1 MCGVGRGRG
10 RHGAGAFLY
19 SGERPRY
26 RGAMFENP
34 VDLLIRVPLVLLALT
49 VHECAH
55 AWVAWR
61 MGDPTAARMGRVSL
75 NPIRHLDPLG
85 TICLMFAPIGW
96 AKPVPVDPRNFRDP
110 RMGDLLTSA
119 AGPASNLAQALLFA
133 LAFRGLSYAIESGWI
148 DPTKQATLITAAMM
162 MALTGVLINVGL
174 AVFNCLPLFPLD
186 GFHITLQLLPAD
198 ARQGFAA
205 TAPYG
210 TFVII
215 GLVLVGNF
223 GSVDILGRL
232 ILPPANLILEYV
244 AGLQG
249 FRL

>member
-1 MCGVGRGRG
+1 
-10 RHGAGAFLY
+10 
-19 SGERPRY
+19 
-26 RGAMFENP
+26 MFDNP
-34 VDLLIRVPLVLLALT
+34 LELAVRIPLVLLALT

-55 AWVAWR
+55 AWTAWR
-61 MGDPTAARMGRVSL
+61 MGDPTAASQGRISL
-75 NPIRHLDPLG
+75 NPLRHLEPLG
-85 TICLMFAPIGW
+85 TLCLIFAPIGW
-96 AKPVPVDPRNFRDP
+96 AKPVPVNPLNFRDP

-133 LAFRGLSYAIESGWI
+133 LALRGVSHAAGSGWLNMT
-148 DPTKQATLITAAMM
+148 DHKTLITAAFLMCL
-162 MALTGVLINVGL
+162 AGVLINVGL
-174 AVFNCLPLFPLD
+174 AVFNCLPLYPLD

-205 TAPYG
+205 TAPFG
-210 TFVII
+210 VFAIL

-232 ILPPANLILEYV
+232 IGPPVNLVLEYV
-244 AGLQG
+244 AGLEG